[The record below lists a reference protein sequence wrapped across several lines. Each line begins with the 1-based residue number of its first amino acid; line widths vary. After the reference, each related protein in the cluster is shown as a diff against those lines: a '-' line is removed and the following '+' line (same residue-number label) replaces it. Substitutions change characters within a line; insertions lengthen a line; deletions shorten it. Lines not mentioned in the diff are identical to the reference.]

1 MSAIKITKVQLK
13 EMIRKAV
20 LEQVD
25 MRSKDGREL
34 KDLAAQI
41 ISQQKD
47 LEAYTRSIQAVL
59 NRQKELQNATA
70 MSHKAL
76 FARMQELDVKTL
88 EITEAVFH
96 IEEEAKYKRVEPS
109 YKPLYEKAVS
119 ELSRFSTEQARV
131 VDTMRETEINLKKAE
146 KVTTLKVTP
155 KASLF
160 RKAAVPNQESR
171 NRKTLSTKQLNE
183 QVMDKVVGWL
193 KNVWATLTRS
203 ISSALGAAD
212 STLQALSSL

>member
-47 LEAYTRSIQAVL
+47 LEAYTQSIQAVL

-155 KASLF
+155 K
-160 RKAAVPNQESR
+160 VPNQESR